1 MSETITDPVWSH
13 YRVAAGAPQGRGR
26 TQVRL
31 LGGFEF
37 HHDGHRVQLGASAE
51 RPDARLALR
60 GAPVGGGRVAAVL
73 WPDASATRAAAN
85 LRSVLWRM
93 PPGTDASVVS
103 TRDQLRLAD
112 DVTVD
117 LHAADDLAL
126 RVLDGD
132 MAPVDADNLGVA
144 VRQLLF
150 QDLLPEHTEDAWL
163 LEERERFRQLRLHA
177 LEALCRMLSA
187 KGLGGLA
194 IEVGLAALHADPYRE
209 SAHRAL
215 IDVHLAEGNR
225 REAARQFEECRR
237 LLHDELGISPS
248 DALTQLIHETC
259 LSMDDRLFRSL
270 AEYSQGDVR

>member
-1 MSETITDPVWSH
+1 MSETITEHVWSH
-13 YRVAAGAPQGRGR
+13 YPATPSSPQRCAR

-51 RPDARLALR
+51 RLVALLALR
-60 GAPVGGGRVAAVL
+60 GAPVSRARVAAVL

-93 PPGTDASVVS
+93 PPGGDSSVVS
-103 TRDQLRLAD
+103 SRDQLRLSD
-112 DVTVD
+112 GVSVD

-132 MAPVDADNLGVA
+132 MALVDTDNIGVA

-150 QDLLPEHTEDAWL
+150 KDLLPEHTEDAWL
-163 LEERERFRQLRLHA
+163 WEERERFRQLRLHA
-177 LEALCRMLSA
+177 LEVLCRMLSA

-248 DALTQLIHETC
+248 DLLTQRIHQTC

-270 AEYSQGDVR
+270 PEYP